1 MIAKLS
7 GKLTDLNFTECI
19 VDVHGVGYQVFIP
32 MSTFDKMPQEDEDVS
47 LFINTQ
53 VREDAINLY
62 GFATKAEKQ
71 LFEIL
76 ISTTGVGP
84 KLALSILSSMPVES
98 FTSAIINSDLNVIK
112 RISGI
117 GKKTAERLIVELK
130 DKLAKTSLPFST
142 AAKSSDAAPDEKA
155 MAMEDAAA
163 ALEQLGFKQD
173 SIRKVLE
180 KISNT
185 IPVEEASSE
194 NFIRKSLQALNG

>member
-7 GKLTDLNFTECI
+7 GKLTELNFTECI
-19 VDVHGVGYQVFIP
+19 IDVHGVGYQVFIP
-32 MSTFDKMPQEDEDVS
+32 MSTFDKLPREDEDVS

-76 ISTTGVGP
+76 IGTTGVGP

-98 FTSAIINSDLNVIK
+98 FTSAIINNDLNVIK

-130 DKLAKTSLPFST
+130 DKLAKASLPFT
-142 AAKSSDAAPDEKA
+142 AAASSSAAPDEKA
-155 MAMEDAAA
+155 IAMEDAAA

-194 NFIRKSLQALNG
+194 NFIRKALQALNG

>member
-7 GKLTDLNFTECI
+7 GKLAEVNFTECV

-32 MSTFDKMPQEDEDVS
+32 MSTYDKLPRVGEDVS
-47 LFINTQ
+47 LFICTQ
-53 VREDAINLY
+53 VREDAISLY
-62 GFATKAEKQ
+62 GFAAAVEKQ

-76 ISTTGVGP
+76 IGTTGIGP

-98 FTSAIINSDLNVIK
+98 FIAAVIDRDLNVIK

-117 GKKTAERLIVELK
+117 GKKTAERLIVELQ
-130 DKLAKTSLPFST
+130 DKLAKVFQPFT
-142 AAKSSDAAPDEKA
+142 AGSGTAVPDAKA

-163 ALEQLGFKQD
+163 ALEQLGFKYD

-185 IPVEEASSE
+185 LPVEEASSE
-194 NFIRKSLQALNG
+194 NFIRKALQALNG